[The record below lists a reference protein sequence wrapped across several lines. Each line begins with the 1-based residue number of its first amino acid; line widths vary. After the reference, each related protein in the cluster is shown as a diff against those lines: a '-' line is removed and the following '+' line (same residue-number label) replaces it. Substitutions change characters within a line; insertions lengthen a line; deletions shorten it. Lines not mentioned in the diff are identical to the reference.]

1 LNNKTI
7 QNFNSVS
14 ISGSVPERGL
24 RKTGILLVLEWG
36 TGYFAGLHNLHRSS
50 VSRPGGRRE
59 CKQLSL
65 ESIFLK
71 KDLLFFTFGP
81 HGQVFRL

>member
-14 ISGSVPERGL
+14 ISGNVPERSL
-24 RKTGILLVLEWG
+24 RKTLEWG
-36 TGYFAGLHNLHRSS
+36 IGYFVGLRNLHRSS
-50 VSRPGGRRE
+50 VLRSGGRRE
-59 CKQLSL
+59 CKQLWL

-71 KDLLFFTFGP
+71 KDLLI
-81 HGQVFRL
+81 HH

>member
-1 LNNKTI
+1 
-7 QNFNSVS
+7 
-14 ISGSVPERGL
+14 
-24 RKTGILLVLEWG
+24 
-36 TGYFAGLHNLHRSS
+36 LHNLHRSS